1 MAAVPR
7 SPTAARPIKINLGA
21 TAVRGAARLRTRHRR
36 TRGALQSGRAT
47 AGTEKPGPGSA
58 GRHDEDE
65 QARPGYHD
73 TMTPS
78 AFAGLSDADRYV
90 VGRLAAREHV
100 PAEELA
106 ELPQAEIDQHIPG
119 ARVVYEHREQIAA
132 ELLRRRGI
140 DPTSAEYRAAA
151 VEARNVLDQIDQL
164 GSGHTA

>member
-1 MAAVPR
+1 MGDTDVV
-7 SPTAARPIKINLGA
+7 G
-21 TAVRGAARLRTRHRR
+21 
-36 TRGALQSGRAT
+36 
-47 AGTEKPGPGSA
+47 
-58 GRHDEDE
+58 DE

-73 TMTPS
+73 TMTSS

-151 VEARNVLDQIDQL
+151 VEARNVLDQIDRL

>member
-1 MAAVPR
+1 
-7 SPTAARPIKINLGA
+7 
-21 TAVRGAARLRTRHRR
+21 
-36 TRGALQSGRAT
+36 
-47 AGTEKPGPGSA
+47 
-58 GRHDEDE
+58 
-65 QARPGYHD
+65 
-73 TMTPS
+73 MTSS

-106 ELPQAEIDQHIPG
+106 QLPQEEIDQYIPG
-119 ARVVYEHREQIAA
+119 ARVAYENREQIAA

-151 VEARNVLDQIDQL
+151 VAARDVLDQIDEL

>member
-1 MAAVPR
+1 V
-7 SPTAARPIKINLGA
+7 
-21 TAVRGAARLRTRHRR
+21 
-36 TRGALQSGRAT
+36 
-47 AGTEKPGPGSA
+47 
-58 GRHDEDE
+58 EDA

-73 TMTPS
+73 TMTSS

-106 ELPQAEIDQHIPG
+106 ELPQNEIDQHIPG
-119 ARVVYEHREQIAA
+119 ARVVYERREQIAA

-151 VEARNVLDQIDQL
+151 VEARNVLDQIDQR
-164 GSGHTA
+164 GSGYTG